1 FSSFSPEKTVGV
13 IAHIFVYEDRLCISY
28 MIDSVDVYFMVNVFN
43 NNVKI
48 IEKVVRSKQ

>member
-1 FSSFSPEKTVGV
+1 
-13 IAHIFVYEDRLCISY
+13 LCISY

>member
-1 FSSFSPEKTVGV
+1 
-13 IAHIFVYEDRLCISY
+13 
-28 MIDSVDVYFMVNVFN
+28 DVYFMVNVFN

>member
-1 FSSFSPEKTVGV
+1 
-13 IAHIFVYEDRLCISY
+13 
-28 MIDSVDVYFMVNVFN
+28 SVDVYFMVNVFN

>member
-1 FSSFSPEKTVGV
+1 
-13 IAHIFVYEDRLCISY
+13 
-28 MIDSVDVYFMVNVFN
+28 VYFMVNVFN

>member
-1 FSSFSPEKTVGV
+1 
-13 IAHIFVYEDRLCISY
+13 
-28 MIDSVDVYFMVNVFN
+28 DSVDVYFMVNVFN